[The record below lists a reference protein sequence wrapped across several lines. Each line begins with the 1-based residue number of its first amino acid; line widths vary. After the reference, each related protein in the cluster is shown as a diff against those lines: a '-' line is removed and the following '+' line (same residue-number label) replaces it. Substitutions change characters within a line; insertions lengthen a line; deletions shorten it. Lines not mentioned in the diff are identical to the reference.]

1 MNHLETLTAEWLNY
15 KSYFVRTAVRVGKLP
30 RGGYAGE
37 LDVVAFHPTILHF
50 LHVECAIAA
59 GPLTI
64 QEEIFRRKF
73 EVGRKHARDLFSG
86 MELPTA
92 LDQIVVHGGL
102 IAAGRH
108 RNLGGGR
115 LVTFQELTA
124 EIIAGIPYSWRQ
136 TVPESFP
143 LLRTLQF
150 AKIVFG
156 NEVEMPEVR
165 LIPKPI
171 ET

>member
-15 KSYFVRTAVRVGKLP
+15 KSYFVRTAVRVGKRA
-30 RGGYAGE
+30 RGGWTGE
-37 LDVVAFHPTILHF
+37 LDVVAFHPTIPHF
-50 LHVECAIAA
+50 LHVECSIAA
-59 GPLTI
+59 GPFTT
-64 QEEIFRRKF
+64 QENIFHRKF
-73 EVGRKHARDLFSG
+73 AVGRDHARDLFSG

-92 LDQIVVHGGL
+92 LDQVVVHGGL
-102 IAAGRH
+102 IAADRR
-108 RNLGGGR
+108 RNLGGAR

-124 EIIAGIPYSWRQ
+124 EILAGIPHSRRS

-150 AKIVFG
+150 AKTVFG
-156 NEVEMPEVR
+156 REVEMPEVR
-165 LIPKPI
+165 LIPKTI